1 MQQISQLI
9 NIFDYAK
16 YLRLTMLNWVINILL
31 IDNFNFTHFI
41 IVIERLSFCVYEC
54 VQVPKYNFSSDC
66 FYGLLRFNTFALS
79 RKSIKVLLLNYSW
92 LCYLLEWLLV
102 TPIFDSLSSINIL
115 SWSLSLIKGRTP
127 GFLLFSLNVNYCKQ
141 SHKSFIFWNMSWV
154 CWSRHS
160 NLSNCWYIY

>member
-1 MQQISQLI
+1 MNVFKYQSAILVLI
-9 NIFDYAK
+9 VFTRTS
-16 YLRLTMLNWVINILL
+16 LNILTL
-31 IDNFNFTHFI
+31 LN
-41 IVIERLSFCVYEC
+41 
-54 VQVPKYNFSSDC
+54 

-160 NLSNCWYIY
+160 NFSNCWYIYWISWNMYSLLLTLNLK

>member
-1 MQQISQLI
+1 MNVFKYQSAILVLI
-9 NIFDYAK
+9 VFTRTSLNIFT
-16 YLRLTMLNWVINILL
+16 LLN
-31 IDNFNFTHFI
+31 
-41 IVIERLSFCVYEC
+41 
-54 VQVPKYNFSSDC
+54 

-160 NLSNCWYIY
+160 NFSNCWYIY